1 MAKKKEKIVEPEKK
15 YWLHGVLLL
24 MLAAYLSV
32 CLLGLEVGKIGATSA
47 KILRYLF
54 GYGAFYLPLFLIGGA
69 LYLFIQQ
76 RPFWKRIRFYG
87 WIGAAFFSLLVFH
100 QWTVPSGSEIMP
112 ESLPEHGG
120 LLAGGI
126 ILLSRN
132 YFGNAGAWIIAGSG
146 FLLFF
151 FFSISIFINRKRFQN
166 DKNDYQK
173 IKEQISQSQN
183 RKDSPNP
190 LRSTSFEK
198 NLFDFQQAKYPFEEE
213 EFQEKEEPDWK
224 ADQGF
229 SENIAD
235 KIPVFRGMWQRKN
248 EGPVPWED
256 GYGEYVE
263 EERKQ
268 WEIDKQRIREM
279 DIQPEFSSEWEL
291 DRSLDHAPSVKRKAC
306 EPQLSEPSYSFPAK
320 EDLNVEKEL
329 DVIESAFAE
338 EIEEVITEK
347 IRPKK
352 VKPYRLPPLS
362 ILRGSGKKENTSK
375 LEVREK
381 AALLERTLEEFG
393 VRAQVVNYS
402 QGPAVTRFELE
413 LAAGVKVNKILNLTD
428 DLALKLATSGIRI
441 EAPIPGKAA
450 VGIEVPNRSI
460 SSVSLK
466 EVLDT
471 SEFKE
476 KKSRLSVGLG
486 KDIAG
491 QPVIADLAGMPH
503 LLVAGATGSGKS
515 VCINTIITSILF
527 NALPTEVKFILVD
540 PKMVELTQYN
550 NIPHLLTPVV
560 NDPKQAAAALRWA
573 VREMERR
580 YALLAA
586 ASVRDIGRYNELA
599 ENHQQEKLPQIV
611 VIIDE
616 LADLMMVTPVE
627 VQEAIIRL
635 AQKARAAGIHL
646 ILATQRPSVDVITGL
661 IKANVPSRISFAV
674 SSQIDSRTILDMGGA
689 EKLLGKG
696 DMLFSPSGMPKPMR
710 VQGAFISDDEVDRLL
725 EYIKNQ
731 NEDEPE
737 YIEGITVDTEESTG
751 NAKEIDDQDE
761 LWQDALRI
769 IMETGQA
776 STSMLQRRFRIG
788 FSRAGRLID
797 QMEVLGIIGPPQGSK
812 PRELLMSPDQIYQK
826 FFQSNT
832 E

>member
-1 MAKKKEKIVEPEKK
+1 MAKKKEKVVEPEKK
-15 YWLHGVLLL
+15 YWLHGALLL
-24 MLAAYLSV
+24 IVAAYLSV
-32 CLLGLEVGKIGATSA
+32 CLLGLEVGRIGATAA

-54 GYGAFYLPLFLIGGA
+54 GYGAFYLPLFLVGGS
-69 LYLFIQQ
+69 LFLFIQQ
-76 RPFWKRIRFYG
+76 KPFWKQIRFYG
-87 WIGAAFFSLLVFH
+87 WMGAAFFSLLLFH

-132 YFGNAGAWIIAGSG
+132 YFGNAGAWIIALSG

-151 FFSISIFINRKRFQN
+151 LFSVSIFINRKTFQE
-166 DKNDYQK
+166 DKSDYRK
-173 IKEQISQSQN
+173 AKEQITQSQN
-183 RKDSPNP
+183 RKDSSNSS
-190 LRSTSFEK
+190 RFASSEK
-198 NLFDFQQAKYPFEEE
+198 SLFDFQQAKYPFEEE
-213 EFQEKEEPDWK
+213 DFQEKEELDWR
-224 ADQGF
+224 ADQRMA
-229 SENIAD
+229 EDIAN

-279 DIQPEFSSEWEL
+279 DIQPECSSEWEL
-291 DRSLDHAPSVKRKAC
+291 DRSLDHAPSVKRKAY
-306 EPQLSEPSYSFPAK
+306 EPQSNFTSSFPEK
-320 EDLNVEKEL
+320 ENVNVEKEL
-329 DVIESAFAE
+329 DAIESAFE
-338 EIEEVITEK
+338 EKIEEKITEK
-347 IRPKK
+347 VRPKK

-362 ILRGSGKKENTSK
+362 ILRGSGKKENASK
-375 LEVREK
+375 SEVREK

-393 VRAQVVNYS
+393 VRAQVVNFS

-471 SEFKE
+471 ADFKE

-491 QPVIADLAGMPH
+491 QPVVADLAGMPH

-797 QMEVLGIIGPPQGSK
+797 QMEILGIIGPPQGSK

-826 FFQSNT
+826 FFQSNA

>member
-15 YWLHGVLLL
+15 YWLHGALLL
-24 MLAAYLSV
+24 ILAAYLSV
-32 CLLGLEVGKIGATSA
+32 CLLGLEVGRIGATAA

-54 GYGAFYLPLFLIGGA
+54 GYGAVYLPLFLGGGA
-69 LYLFIQQ
+69 LYLFILQ
-76 RPFWKRIRFYG
+76 RPFWNQFRFYCWTG
-87 WIGAAFFSLLVFH
+87 TAFFSLLIFH
-100 QWTVPSGSEIMP
+100 QWTVPSGAEIMP
-112 ESLPEHGG
+112 ESLPDHGG

-132 YFGNAGAWIIAGSG
+132 CFGNAGAWIIAISG
-146 FLLFF
+146 FFLFSL
-151 FFSISIFINRKRFQN
+151 FSISIFINRKKHHEDTDGRRKTKEEKIQDQN
-166 DKNDYQK
+166 MNEYLGSARP
-173 IKEQISQSQN
+173 ISS
-183 RKDSPNP
+183 
-190 LRSTSFEK
+190 EK
-198 NLFDFQQAKYPFEEE
+198 SLFDFQQAKYPFEEE
-213 EFQEKEEPDWK
+213 DFYGKEELNQRDNK
-224 ADQGF
+224 GF
-229 SENIAD
+229 IEDIAE
-235 KIPVFRGMWQRKN
+235 KIPVFRGMWKRKK

-263 EERKQ
+263 AERKQ
-268 WEIDKQRIREM
+268 WEVEKQRIREM
-279 DIQPEFSSEWEL
+279 DIQPEFSNEWEL
-291 DRSLDHAPSVKRKAC
+291 DRSLDHAPSIKRKAH
-306 EPQLSEPSYSFPAK
+306 EVQSNSGSSFLPK
-320 EDLNVEKEL
+320 KNVNVEKEL
-329 DVIESAFAE
+329 DSIESAFVAKREE
-338 EIEEVITEK
+338 EIPEK
-347 IRPKK
+347 VRPKK
-352 VKPYRLPPLS
+352 IKPYQLPPLS
-362 ILRGSGKKENTSK
+362 ILRGAGKKENVSK
-375 LEVREK
+375 LEVRDK
-381 AALLERTLEEFG
+381 AALLKRTLEEFG
-393 VRAQVVNYS
+393 VRAQVVDYS
-402 QGPAVTRFELE
+402 QGPTVTRFELE
-413 LAAGVKVNKILNLTD
+413 LAPGVKVNKILNLTD

-471 SEFKE
+471 AEFKE

-599 ENHQQEKLPQIV
+599 ENHQQEKMPQIV

-696 DMLFSPSGMPKPMR
+696 DMLFFPSGMPKPIR
-710 VQGAFISDDEVDRLL
+710 VQGAFISDDEIERLL

-731 NEDEPE
+731 NEDDPE
-737 YIEGITVDTEESTG
+737 YIMGITADTEESGG
-751 NAKEIDDQDE
+751 NAKEVDDRDE

-797 QMEVLGIIGPPQGSK
+797 QMEILGIIGPSQGSK

-826 FFQSNT
+826 FFQSAT

>member
-1 MAKKKEKIVEPEKK
+1 MAKKKEKIVEPDKK
-15 YWLHGVLLL
+15 YWLHGALLL
-24 MLAAYLSV
+24 ILAAYLSV
-32 CLLGLEVGKIGATSA
+32 CLLDLEVGRIGTTVA

-54 GYGAFYLPLFLIGGA
+54 GLGAFYLPVFLVVGA

-76 RPFWKRIRFYG
+76 KPFWKQFRFYG
-87 WIGAAFFSLLVFH
+87 WLGAAFFSLLIFH
-100 QWTVPSGSEIMP
+100 QWTVPSGMEIMP
-112 ESLPEHGG
+112 ESLPDHGG

-132 YFGNAGAWIIAGSG
+132 YFGNAGAWIIAIGG

-151 FFSISIFINRKRFQN
+151 LFSISVFFHRRSSQGEKGVYRNTKEEKSRVQ
-166 DKNDYQK
+166 KND
-173 IKEQISQSQN
+173 ESSN
-183 RKDSPNP
+183 L
-190 LRSTSFEK
+190 LRSASSRK

-213 EFQEKEEPDWK
+213 GVYGKEESMQLES
-224 ADQGF
+224 QGIV
-229 SENIAD
+229 EDIAE
-235 KIPVFRGMWQRKN
+235 KIPVFKGVWQRKN
-248 EGPVPWED
+248 EGPVPWEE

-268 WEIDKQRIREM
+268 WEVDKQRIREM
-279 DIQPEFSSEWEL
+279 DIQPEISTEWEL
-291 DRSLDHAPSVKRKAC
+291 DRSLDHAPSIKRKNQ
-306 EPQLSEPSYSFPAK
+306 EIESPPMPSFSSE
-320 EDLNVEKEL
+320 ENVNVEEEL
-329 DVIESAFAE
+329 DAIESALE
-338 EIEEVITEK
+338 EKNEEKVTEK

-362 ILRGSGKKENTSK
+362 ILRGSGKRETASK
-375 LEVREK
+375 SEVRDK
-381 AALLERTLEEFG
+381 AALLERTLDEFG

-471 SEFKE
+471 ADFKE

-491 QPVIADLAGMPH
+491 KPVIADLAGMPH

-599 ENHQQEKLPQIV
+599 ENHQQEKMPQIV

-737 YIEGITVDTEESTG
+737 YIEGITADTEESG
-751 NAKEIDDQDE
+751 GSAKEVEDQDE

-826 FFQSNT
+826 FFQST
-832 E
+832 TD